1 MEQLKTNLSVKTEI
15 EHLRNYRDLGG
26 LPLRSGG
33 ATRPFVFLRSE
44 VPVAMRESDR
54 LYLLLHGVTTI
65 VDLRR
70 ERELQR
76 RPNVLSIDD
85 RFDYRHVS
93 LIQSDFVIHQNMN
106 YSADEYM
113 RILREERTGILQA
126 LRACAEVAGGVL
138 FHCAVGKDRT
148 GVLAALLLMIAGAED
163 EVIVRDYGRSYD
175 NLIGLCGAGAETA
188 FKIIPYPVVMRR
200 MLLLFHEAYG
210 SIDGYLD
217 EIGFSAEE
225 REKIRRKFVT
235 PLDGK

>member
-1 MEQLKTNLSVKTEI
+1 MEATTKHSPVKTAI
-15 EHLRNYRDLGG
+15 EYLRNYRDLGG
-26 LPLRSGG
+26 LPLRGG
-33 ATRPFVFLRSE
+33 KVTRPFIFLRSE
-44 VPVAMRESDR
+44 VPTEMRESDR
-54 LYLLLHGVTTI
+54 LYLLLHGVKTI

-70 ERELQR
+70 ERELPKK
-76 RPNVLSIDD
+76 PNVLSTDD

-93 LIQSDFVIHQNMN
+93 FIQSDFVIHRNMN

-113 RILREERTGILQA
+113 RILREEQTGILAA
-126 LRACAEVAGGVL
+126 LRTCADAEGGVL

-148 GVLAALLLMIAGAED
+148 GVLAALLLLIAGAED
-163 EVIVRDYGRSYD
+163 EVIVRDYGISFD

-188 FKIIPYPVVMRR
+188 YKIIPYPVVMRR
-200 MLLLFHEAYG
+200 TLVLFREVYG

-217 EIGFSAEE
+217 EIGFSTDD

>member
-1 MEQLKTNLSVKTEI
+1 M
-15 EHLRNYRDLGG
+15 
-26 LPLRSGG
+26 
-33 ATRPFVFLRSE
+33 
-44 VPVAMRESDR
+44 
-54 LYLLLHGVTTI
+54 
-65 VDLRR
+65 
-70 ERELQR
+70 
-76 RPNVLSIDD
+76 LSIDD

-126 LRACAEVAGGVL
+126 LRACAEAEGGVL